1 MSALTNTALLYYCY
15 GMVSSYVKFGYIPK
29 ECVEKFKQMDAEV
42 AAQEKKPPVERPI
55 NYEEGA

>member
-1 MSALTNTALLYYCY
+1 MHTINADLLYYCY
-15 GMVSSYVKFGYIPK
+15 GMVSTYAKFGYIPK

-42 AAQEKKPPVERPI
+42 TEQQKQLVECPI

>member
-1 MSALTNTALLYYCY
+1 MLTTNIDLLYYCY
-15 GMVSSYVKFGYIPK
+15 GMASTYAKFGFIPK

-42 AAQEKKPPVERPI
+42 EAQAKQPIERPI

>member
-1 MSALTNTALLYYCY
+1 MHTTNTDLLYYCY
-15 GMVSSYVKFGYIPK
+15 GMVSTYAKFGYVPN

-42 AAQEKKPPVERPI
+42 TAQEKQPIERPI

>member
-1 MSALTNTALLYYCY
+1 MPTTNTDLLYYCY
-15 GMVSSYVKFGYIPK
+15 GMASTYAKFGYIPK

-42 AAQEKKPPVERPI
+42 AAQEKQPIERPI